1 MDLLK
6 HSSNIKAALFLL
18 GFILVIFLFTYTQG
32 IVNELRKDNGEIV
45 KLYAEIIAQTISD
58 ENDTN
63 LDFVFDE
70 IIQKAQ
76 FPIIYSNNKKD
87 PVYSKNINT
96 DKSKLR
102 RIQSTMDEQNEAIP
116 LRYTNPQT
124 NEIILIGY
132 LHYGDS
138 SQIEKLKW
146 LPFIEIGAITLFIL
160 LGFISFSIIRNSEK
174 RNIWVGM
181 ARETAHQ
188 LGTPI
193 SSLMGWL
200 EWMKNKPNDQE
211 KIIDD
216 ISLDLERLQQVSDRF
231 SKMGS
236 ETKIEEVNL
245 SNIVDKIV
253 LYFNRRIPSM
263 GKSIIIKNQLESD
276 LKIIA
281 NGILISWA
289 IENVVK
295 NAIDALDNEG
305 IISLKSKFEK
315 KSIIIVIEDSGK
327 GISRK
332 NWKNIFRPGFSTKE
346 QGWGLGLSLT
356 SRIINEIHGGSIYV
370 SQSKPGYTLRFCYK
384 SRCTSKWRRNCSFFT
399 FFLNNVNYLFFND
412 TSTS

>member
-96 DKSKLR
+96 DKSNLR
-102 RIQSTMDEQNEAIP
+102 KIQSTMDEQNEAIP
-116 LRYTNPQT
+116 LRYANPLT
-124 NEIILIGY
+124 NEIILIGF

-236 ETKIEEVNL
+236 ETKIEEVHL
-245 SNIVDKIV
+245 SNIVDNIV

-263 GKSIIIKNQLESD
+263 GKSIIIENQLESD
-276 LKIIA
+276 LKIRA

-327 GISRK
+327 GILRK

-370 SQSKPGYTLRFCYK
+370 SQSKPGQG
-384 SRCTSKWRRNCSFFT
+384 
-399 FFLNNVNYLFFND
+399 
-412 TSTS
+412 STIEISLPKL

>member
-96 DKSKLR
+96 DKSNLR
-102 RIQSTMDEQNEAIP
+102 KIQSTMDEQNEAIP
-116 LRYTNPQT
+116 LRYANPLT

-160 LGFISFSIIRNSEK
+160 LGFISFSVIRNSEK

-236 ETKIEEVNL
+236 ETKIEEIHL
-245 SNIVDKIV
+245 SNIVDSIV

-263 GKSIIIKNQLESD
+263 GKSIIIENQLESD
-276 LKIIA
+276 LKIRA

-370 SQSKPGYTLRFCYK
+370 SQSKPGQG
-384 SRCTSKWRRNCSFFT
+384 
-399 FFLNNVNYLFFND
+399 
-412 TSTS
+412 STIEISLPKL

>member
-87 PVYSKNINT
+87 PVYSKNINI
-96 DKSKLR
+96 DKSNLR
-102 RIQSTMDEQNEAIP
+102 KIQSTMDEQNEAIP
-116 LRYTNPQT
+116 LRYANPLT

-236 ETKIEEVNL
+236 ETKIEEVHL
-245 SNIVDKIV
+245 SNIVDNIV

-263 GKSIIIKNQLESD
+263 GKSIIIENQLESD
-276 LKIIA
+276 LKIRA

-370 SQSKPGYTLRFCYK
+370 SLSKLGQG
-384 SRCTSKWRRNCSFFT
+384 
-399 FFLNNVNYLFFND
+399 
-412 TSTS
+412 STIEISLPKL

>member
-96 DKSKLR
+96 DKSNLR
-102 RIQSTMDEQNEAIP
+102 KIQSTMDEQNEAIP

-236 ETKIEEVNL
+236 ETKIEEVHL
-245 SNIVDKIV
+245 SNIVDNIV

-263 GKSIIIKNQLESD
+263 GKSIIIENQLESD
-276 LKIIA
+276 LKIRA

-370 SQSKPGYTLRFCYK
+370 SQSKLGQG
-384 SRCTSKWRRNCSFFT
+384 
-399 FFLNNVNYLFFND
+399 
-412 TSTS
+412 STIEISLPKL

>member
-96 DKSKLR
+96 DKSNLR
-102 RIQSTMDEQNEAIP
+102 KIQSTMDEQNEAIP
-116 LRYTNPQT
+116 LRYANPLT
-124 NEIILIGY
+124 DEIILIGF

-236 ETKIEEVNL
+236 ETKIEEVHL
-245 SNIVDKIV
+245 SNIVDNIV

-263 GKSIIIKNQLESD
+263 GKSIIIENQLESD
-276 LKIIA
+276 LKIRA

-370 SQSKPGYTLRFCYK
+370 SQSKPGQG
-384 SRCTSKWRRNCSFFT
+384 
-399 FFLNNVNYLFFND
+399 
-412 TSTS
+412 STIEISLPKL

>member
-96 DKSKLR
+96 DKSNLR
-102 RIQSTMDEQNEAIP
+102 KIQSTMDEQNEAIP
-116 LRYTNPQT
+116 LRYANPLT

-146 LPFIEIGAITLFIL
+146 LPFIEIGATTLFIL

-245 SNIVDKIV
+245 SNIVDNIV

-263 GKSIIIKNQLESD
+263 GKSIIIENQLESD
-276 LKIIA
+276 LKIRA

-370 SQSKPGYTLRFCYK
+370 SQSKPGQG
-384 SRCTSKWRRNCSFFT
+384 
-399 FFLNNVNYLFFND
+399 
-412 TSTS
+412 STIEISLPKL

>member
-96 DKSKLR
+96 SKSNLR
-102 RIQSTMDEQNEAIP
+102 KIQLTMDEQNEAIP

-124 NEIILIGY
+124 NELIGY

-211 KIIDD
+211 RIIDD

-236 ETKIEEVNL
+236 ETKIEEVHL
-245 SNIVDKIV
+245 SNIVDNIV

-263 GKSIIIKNQLESD
+263 GKSIIIENQLESD
-276 LKIIA
+276 LKIRA

-370 SQSKPGYTLRFCYK
+370 SQSKPGQG
-384 SRCTSKWRRNCSFFT
+384 
-399 FFLNNVNYLFFND
+399 
-412 TSTS
+412 STIEISLPKL

>member
-102 RIQSTMDEQNEAIP
+102 KIQSTMDEQNEAIP
-116 LRYTNPQT
+116 LRYANPLT

-236 ETKIEEVNL
+236 ETKIEEVHL
-245 SNIVDKIV
+245 SNIVDNIV

-263 GKSIIIKNQLESD
+263 GKSIIIENQLESD
-276 LKIIA
+276 LKIRA

-370 SQSKPGYTLRFCYK
+370 SQSKPGQG
-384 SRCTSKWRRNCSFFT
+384 
-399 FFLNNVNYLFFND
+399 
-412 TSTS
+412 STIEISLPKL

>member
-32 IVNELRKDNGEIV
+32 IVNELRNDNGEIV
-45 KLYAEIIAQTISD
+45 KLYAEIIAETISD
-58 ENDTN
+58 EKDTN

-96 DKSKLR
+96 DKSNLR
-102 RIQSTMDEQNEAIP
+102 KIQSTMDEQNEAIP
-116 LRYTNPQT
+116 LRYANPLT

-263 GKSIIIKNQLESD
+263 GKSIIIENQLESD
-276 LKIIA
+276 LKIRA

-370 SQSKPGYTLRFCYK
+370 SQSKPGQG
-384 SRCTSKWRRNCSFFT
+384 
-399 FFLNNVNYLFFND
+399 
-412 TSTS
+412 STIEISLPKL

>member
-96 DKSKLR
+96 DKSNLR
-102 RIQSTMDEQNEAIP
+102 KIQSTMDEQNEAIP
-116 LRYTNPQT
+116 LRYANPLTNK
-124 NEIILIGY
+124 IILIGY

-245 SNIVDKIV
+245 SNIVDNIV

-263 GKSIIIKNQLESD
+263 GKSIIIENQLESD
-276 LKIIA
+276 LKIRA

-370 SQSKPGYTLRFCYK
+370 SQSKPGQG
-384 SRCTSKWRRNCSFFT
+384 
-399 FFLNNVNYLFFND
+399 
-412 TSTS
+412 STIEISLPKL

>member
-96 DKSKLR
+96 DKSNLR
-102 RIQSTMDEQNEAIP
+102 KIQSTMDEQNEAIP
-116 LRYTNPQT
+116 LRYANPLT

-211 KIIDD
+211 RIIDD

-236 ETKIEEVNL
+236 ETKIEEVHL
-245 SNIVDKIV
+245 SNIVDNIV

-263 GKSIIIKNQLESD
+263 GKSIIIENQLESD
-276 LKIIA
+276 LKIRA

-370 SQSKPGYTLRFCYK
+370 SQSKLGQG
-384 SRCTSKWRRNCSFFT
+384 
-399 FFLNNVNYLFFND
+399 
-412 TSTS
+412 STIEISLPKL

>member
-18 GFILVIFLFTYTQG
+18 GFMLVIFLFTYTQG

-96 DKSKLR
+96 DKSNLR
-102 RIQSTMDEQNEAIP
+102 KIQSTMDEQNEAIP
-116 LRYTNPQT
+116 LRYANPLT

-236 ETKIEEVNL
+236 ETKIEEVHL
-245 SNIVDKIV
+245 SNIVDNIV

-263 GKSIIIKNQLESD
+263 GKSIIIENQLESD
-276 LKIIA
+276 LKIRA

-370 SQSKPGYTLRFCYK
+370 SQSKLGQG
-384 SRCTSKWRRNCSFFT
+384 
-399 FFLNNVNYLFFND
+399 
-412 TSTS
+412 STIEISLPKL

>member
-236 ETKIEEVNL
+236 ETKIEEVHL
-245 SNIVDKIV
+245 SNIVDNIV

-263 GKSIIIKNQLESD
+263 GKSIIIENQLESD
-276 LKIIA
+276 LKIRA

-370 SQSKPGYTLRFCYK
+370 SQSKPGK
-384 SRCTSKWRRNCSFFT
+384 G
-399 FFLNNVNYLFFND
+399 
-412 TSTS
+412 STIEISLPKL

>member
-96 DKSKLR
+96 DKSNLR
-102 RIQSTMDEQNEAIP
+102 KIQSTMDEQNEAIP
-116 LRYTNPQT
+116 LRYANPLT

-236 ETKIEEVNL
+236 ETKIEEVHL
-245 SNIVDKIV
+245 SNIVDNIV

-263 GKSIIIKNQLESD
+263 GKSIIIENQLESD
-276 LKIIA
+276 LKIKA

-370 SQSKPGYTLRFCYK
+370 SQSKPGQG
-384 SRCTSKWRRNCSFFT
+384 
-399 FFLNNVNYLFFND
+399 
-412 TSTS
+412 STIEISLPKL

>member
-87 PVYSKNINT
+87 PVYSKNINI
-96 DKSKLR
+96 DKSNLR
-102 RIQSTMDEQNEAIP
+102 KIQSTMDEQNEAIP
-116 LRYTNPQT
+116 LRYANPLT

-236 ETKIEEVNL
+236 ETKIEEVHL
-245 SNIVDKIV
+245 SNIVDNIV

-263 GKSIIIKNQLESD
+263 GKSIIIENQLESD
-276 LKIIA
+276 LKIRA

-370 SQSKPGYTLRFCYK
+370 SQSKPGQGSIIEISLPK
-384 SRCTSKWRRNCSFFT
+384 
-399 FFLNNVNYLFFND
+399 L
-412 TSTS
+412 

>member
-87 PVYSKNINT
+87 PVYSKNINN
-96 DKSKLR
+96 DKSNLR
-102 RIQSTMDEQNEAIP
+102 KIQSTMDEQNEAIP
-116 LRYTNPQT
+116 LRYANPLT

-211 KIIDD
+211 RIIDD

-236 ETKIEEVNL
+236 ETKIEEVHL
-245 SNIVDKIV
+245 SNIVDNIV

-263 GKSIIIKNQLESD
+263 GKSIIIENQLESD
-276 LKIIA
+276 LKIRA

-315 KSIIIVIEDSGK
+315 
-327 GISRK
+327 
-332 NWKNIFRPGFSTKE
+332 
-346 QGWGLGLSLT
+346 
-356 SRIINEIHGGSIYV
+356 
-370 SQSKPGYTLRFCYK
+370 
-384 SRCTSKWRRNCSFFT
+384 
-399 FFLNNVNYLFFND
+399 
-412 TSTS
+412 

>member
-18 GFILVIFLFTYTQG
+18 GFILVIFLFTYTQS

-96 DKSKLR
+96 DKSNLR
-102 RIQSTMDEQNEAIP
+102 KIQSTMDEQNEAIP
-116 LRYTNPQT
+116 LRYANPLT

-236 ETKIEEVNL
+236 ETKIEEVHL
-245 SNIVDKIV
+245 SNIVDNIV

-263 GKSIIIKNQLESD
+263 GKSIIIENQLESD
-276 LKIIA
+276 LKIRA

-370 SQSKPGYTLRFCYK
+370 SQSKPGQG
-384 SRCTSKWRRNCSFFT
+384 
-399 FFLNNVNYLFFND
+399 
-412 TSTS
+412 STIEISLPKL

>member
-96 DKSKLR
+96 DKSNLR
-102 RIQSTMDEQNEAIP
+102 KIQSTMDEQNEAIP
-116 LRYTNPQT
+116 LRYTNPLT

-236 ETKIEEVNL
+236 ETKIEEVHL
-245 SNIVDKIV
+245 SNIVDNIV

-263 GKSIIIKNQLESD
+263 GKSIIIENQLESD
-276 LKIIA
+276 LKIRA

-370 SQSKPGYTLRFCYK
+370 SQSKPGQG
-384 SRCTSKWRRNCSFFT
+384 
-399 FFLNNVNYLFFND
+399 
-412 TSTS
+412 STIEISLPKL

>member
-96 DKSKLR
+96 SKSNLR
-102 RIQSTMDEQNEAIP
+102 KIQLTMDEQNEAIP
-116 LRYTNPQT
+116 LRYANPLT

-174 RNIWVGM
+174 RNIWGGM

-200 EWMKNKPNDQE
+200 EWMKNKPKDQE
-211 KIIDD
+211 RIIDD

-236 ETKIEEVNL
+236 ETKIEEVHL
-245 SNIVDKIV
+245 SNIVDNIV

-263 GKSIIIKNQLESD
+263 GKSIIIENQLESD
-276 LKIIA
+276 LKIRA

-370 SQSKPGYTLRFCYK
+370 SQSKLGQG
-384 SRCTSKWRRNCSFFT
+384 
-399 FFLNNVNYLFFND
+399 
-412 TSTS
+412 STIEISLPKL

>member
-96 DKSKLR
+96 DKSNLR
-102 RIQSTMDEQNEAIP
+102 KIQSTMDEQNEAIP
-116 LRYTNPQT
+116 LRYANPLT
-124 NEIILIGY
+124 NEIILIGF

-236 ETKIEEVNL
+236 ETKIAEVHL
-245 SNIVDKIV
+245 SNIVDNIV

-263 GKSIIIKNQLESD
+263 GKSIIIENQLESD
-276 LKIIA
+276 LKIRA

-370 SQSKPGYTLRFCYK
+370 SQSKPGQG
-384 SRCTSKWRRNCSFFT
+384 
-399 FFLNNVNYLFFND
+399 
-412 TSTS
+412 STIEILLPKL

>member
-87 PVYSKNINT
+87 PVYSKNINI
-96 DKSKLR
+96 DKSNLR
-102 RIQSTMDEQNEAIP
+102 KIQSTMDEQNEAIP
-116 LRYTNPQT
+116 LRYANPLT

-236 ETKIEEVNL
+236 ETKIEEVHL
-245 SNIVDKIV
+245 SNIVDNIV

-263 GKSIIIKNQLESD
+263 GKSIIIENQLESD
-276 LKIIA
+276 LKIRA

-370 SQSKPGYTLRFCYK
+370 SQSKLGQG
-384 SRCTSKWRRNCSFFT
+384 
-399 FFLNNVNYLFFND
+399 
-412 TSTS
+412 STIEISLPKL

>member
-96 DKSKLR
+96 DKSNLR
-102 RIQSTMDEQNEAIP
+102 KIQSTMDEQNEAIP
-116 LRYTNPQT
+116 LRYANPLT

-146 LPFIEIGAITLFIL
+146 LPFIEIGATTLFIL

-211 KIIDD
+211 RIIDD

-236 ETKIEEVNL
+236 ETKIEEVHL
-245 SNIVDKIV
+245 SNIVDNIV

-263 GKSIIIKNQLESD
+263 GKSIIIENQLESD
-276 LKIIA
+276 LKIRA

-370 SQSKPGYTLRFCYK
+370 SQSKLGQG
-384 SRCTSKWRRNCSFFT
+384 
-399 FFLNNVNYLFFND
+399 
-412 TSTS
+412 STIEISLPKL

>member
-96 DKSKLR
+96 DKSNLR
-102 RIQSTMDEQNEAIP
+102 KIQSTMDEQNEAIP
-116 LRYTNPQT
+116 LRYANPLT
-124 NEIILIGY
+124 NEIILIGF

-245 SNIVDKIV
+245 SNIVDNIV

-263 GKSIIIKNQLESD
+263 GKSIIIENQLESD
-276 LKIIA
+276 LKIRA

-370 SQSKPGYTLRFCYK
+370 SQSKPGQG
-384 SRCTSKWRRNCSFFT
+384 
-399 FFLNNVNYLFFND
+399 
-412 TSTS
+412 STIEISLPKL

>member
-96 DKSKLR
+96 DKSNLR
-102 RIQSTMDEQNEAIP
+102 KIQSTMDEQNEAIP
-116 LRYTNPQT
+116 LRYANPLT

-236 ETKIEEVNL
+236 ETKIEEVHL
-245 SNIVDKIV
+245 SNIVDNIV

-276 LKIIA
+276 LKIRA

-370 SQSKPGYTLRFCYK
+370 SQSKPGQG
-384 SRCTSKWRRNCSFFT
+384 
-399 FFLNNVNYLFFND
+399 
-412 TSTS
+412 STIEISLPKL

>member
-96 DKSKLR
+96 GKSNLR
-102 RIQSTMDEQNEAIP
+102 KIQSTMDEQNEAIP
-116 LRYTNPQT
+116 LRYANPLT
-124 NEIILIGY
+124 SEIILIGF

-236 ETKIEEVNL
+236 ETKIEEVHL
-245 SNIVDKIV
+245 SNIVDNIV

-263 GKSIIIKNQLESD
+263 GKSIIIENQLESD
-276 LKIIA
+276 LKIRA

-370 SQSKPGYTLRFCYK
+370 SQSKPGQG
-384 SRCTSKWRRNCSFFT
+384 
-399 FFLNNVNYLFFND
+399 
-412 TSTS
+412 STIEISLPKL

>member
-96 DKSKLR
+96 GKSNLR
-102 RIQSTMDEQNEAIP
+102 KIQSTMDEQNEAIP
-116 LRYTNPQT
+116 LRYANPLT

-236 ETKIEEVNL
+236 ETKIEEVHL
-245 SNIVDKIV
+245 SNIVDNIV

-263 GKSIIIKNQLESD
+263 GKSIIIENQLESD
-276 LKIIA
+276 LKIRA

-370 SQSKPGYTLRFCYK
+370 SQSKLGQG
-384 SRCTSKWRRNCSFFT
+384 
-399 FFLNNVNYLFFND
+399 
-412 TSTS
+412 STIEISLPKL

>member
-96 DKSKLR
+96 DKSNLR
-102 RIQSTMDEQNEAIP
+102 KIQSTMDEQNEAIP
-116 LRYTNPQT
+116 LRYANPLT

-211 KIIDD
+211 RIIDD

-236 ETKIEEVNL
+236 ETKIEEVHL
-245 SNIVDKIV
+245 SNIVDNIV

-263 GKSIIIKNQLESD
+263 GKSIIIENQLESD
-276 LKIIA
+276 LKIRA

-370 SQSKPGYTLRFCYK
+370 SQSKPGK
-384 SRCTSKWRRNCSFFT
+384 G
-399 FFLNNVNYLFFND
+399 
-412 TSTS
+412 STIEISLPKL

>member
-96 DKSKLR
+96 SKSNLR
-102 RIQSTMDEQNEAIP
+102 KIQLTMDEQNEAIP

-245 SNIVDKIV
+245 SNIVDNIV

-263 GKSIIIKNQLESD
+263 GKSIIIENQLESD
-276 LKIIA
+276 LKIRA

-370 SQSKPGYTLRFCYK
+370 SQSKLGQG
-384 SRCTSKWRRNCSFFT
+384 
-399 FFLNNVNYLFFND
+399 
-412 TSTS
+412 STIEISLPKL

>member
-18 GFILVIFLFTYTQG
+18 GFILVIFLFTYTQS

-96 DKSKLR
+96 DKSNLR
-102 RIQSTMDEQNEAIP
+102 KIQSTMDEQNEAIP
-116 LRYTNPQT
+116 LRYANPLT

-236 ETKIEEVNL
+236 ETKIEEVHL
-245 SNIVDKIV
+245 SNIVDNIV

-263 GKSIIIKNQLESD
+263 GKSIIIENQLESD
-276 LKIIA
+276 LKIRA

-370 SQSKPGYTLRFCYK
+370 SQSKPGK
-384 SRCTSKWRRNCSFFT
+384 G
-399 FFLNNVNYLFFND
+399 
-412 TSTS
+412 STIEISLPKL

>member
-96 DKSKLR
+96 DKSNLR
-102 RIQSTMDEQNEAIP
+102 KIQSTMDEQNEAIP
-116 LRYTNPQT
+116 LRYANPLT

-245 SNIVDKIV
+245 SNIVDNIV

-263 GKSIIIKNQLESD
+263 GKSIIIENQLESD
-276 LKIIA
+276 LKIRA

-356 SRIINEIHGGSIYV
+356 SRIINEIHGGYIYV
-370 SQSKPGYTLRFCYK
+370 SQSKPGK
-384 SRCTSKWRRNCSFFT
+384 G
-399 FFLNNVNYLFFND
+399 
-412 TSTS
+412 STIEISLPKL

>member
-96 DKSKLR
+96 DKSNLR
-102 RIQSTMDEQNEAIP
+102 KIQSTMDEQNEAIP

-236 ETKIEEVNL
+236 ETKIEEVHL
-245 SNIVDKIV
+245 SNIVDNIV

-263 GKSIIIKNQLESD
+263 GKSIIIENQLESD
-276 LKIIA
+276 LKIRA

-370 SQSKPGYTLRFCYK
+370 SQSKPGK
-384 SRCTSKWRRNCSFFT
+384 G
-399 FFLNNVNYLFFND
+399 
-412 TSTS
+412 STIEISLPKL